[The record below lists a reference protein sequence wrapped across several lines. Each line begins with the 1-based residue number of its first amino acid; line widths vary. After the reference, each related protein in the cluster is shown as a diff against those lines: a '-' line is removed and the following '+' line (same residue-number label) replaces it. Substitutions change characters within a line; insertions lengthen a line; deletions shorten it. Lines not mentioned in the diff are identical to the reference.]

1 MYTHTYFSVL
11 KPSND
16 VISTSLTLHCK
27 VENSVITVVL
37 LQKKWWFVEIDHH
50 VSL

>member
-16 VISTSLTLHCK
+16 VISTRLTLHYE
-27 VENSVITVVL
+27 VEYSVATVVL
-37 LQKKWWFVEIDHH
+37 LKKKWFVGIDHH